1 MSITMAD
8 PLHVFIDT
16 NVWLS
21 FYSFTNDDL
30 EQLRKLIALV
40 KADKLKLYTDDH
52 LKDEFYRNRERKLDE
67 SIRDFSKG
75 TIVKGVPRYMRDYP
89 EAEKYSES
97 VEAAAKLRDAMIT
110 RTKEEARAKILAAD
124 KLFADILGVSPP
136 TKADAK
142 IMSAAL
148 DRRLKSNPPGK
159 YPSLGDQIHWEILLR
174 DVPEGVDLHV
184 VSKDGDFESTLNKGV
199 AHPFLVD
206 EWQERKKGQ
215 MLLHNELRPFLNSK
229 FPDIKLAVDV
239 EKNAAMSK
247 LIDAGNFQ
255 ATHNAIDA
263 LSLFK
268 NDLSWEDADKL
279 FKAGLSNTQ
288 IRWIG
293 SDKDVR
299 EFYQL
304 LIEKFKDKLDAA
316 TLEDA
321 SKVFKK
327 EDNPIDWGTA
337 DQVNDDMPF

>member
-1 MSITMAD
+1 MAD

-40 KADKLKLYTDDH
+40 RAGQLKLYIDDH
-52 LKDEFYRNRERKLDE
+52 LKDEFYRNRERKLEE

-89 EAEKYSES
+89 EAEKYAES

-110 RTKEEARAKILAAD
+110 RTKDEAKVKSLAAD
-124 KLFADILGVSPP
+124 KLFADILEVSEA
-136 TKADAK
+136 TKVDSN
-142 IMSAAL
+142 IMTAAL

-174 DVPEGVDLHV
+174 DVPNGTDLHV
-184 VSKDGDFESTLNKGV
+184 VSKDGDFESTLNKGT
-199 AHPFLVD
+199 AHPFLID
-206 EWQERKKGQ
+206 EWRERKGGQ
-215 MLLHNELRPFLNSK
+215 LSLHNELRPFLNSK
-229 FPDIKLAVDV
+229 FPDIRLAVDV

-247 LIDAGNFQ
+247 LIDAGSFQ
-255 ATHNAIDA
+255 ATHAAIEA
-263 LSLFK
+263 LALFQ
-268 NDLSWEDADKL
+268 NDFSWDDADKL
-279 FKAGLSNTQ
+279 LKAGLSNRQ

-293 SDKDVR
+293 SDQDVR

-304 LIEKFKDKLDAA
+304 LIQNFKDKLDAE

-321 SKVFKK
+321 SKVFKQ
-327 EDNPIDWGTA
+327 EDPLDWG
-337 DQVNDDMPF
+337 VLDDPDEDVPF